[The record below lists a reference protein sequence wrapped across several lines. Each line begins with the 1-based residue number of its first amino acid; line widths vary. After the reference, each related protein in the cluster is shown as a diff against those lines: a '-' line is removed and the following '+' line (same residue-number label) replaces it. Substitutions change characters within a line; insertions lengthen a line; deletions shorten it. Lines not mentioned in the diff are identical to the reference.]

1 MFDAV
6 ADKFSDVIFLID
18 EESFGGHEQDLI
30 LNLPQSPQQAHAEL
44 PLRGGDAARAL
55 FDNPNRPPKK
65 HSSQEKPVNVFS
77 KLDYYLNTALPVSL
91 PPLRVYMPTY
101 PLLCLAAQYSMSA
114 YLSPQ
119 SSMEKKDY
127 VSADGRLGTK
137 AMVIKSVP
145 CDDKKTVVFAI
156 RGTSM
161 LSVRD
166 WGVNLATDPASPVG
180 FLDDAGNLCHAG
192 FLRVAKAMVRPIA
205 ARLRALVQENP
216 SRTGC
221 SLLITGH
228 SAGGAVASLL
238 YAHMLSRTVHS
249 ELSSLTDCF
258 KRVHCVTFGAPPVS
272 LLPLQKPDNADSR
285 LRKCLFHSIINEGD
299 PVVRA
304 DRAYVR
310 SLVDLLSAP
319 APSAARLPTTQ
330 SLNNKTSLAV
340 LGASMSRLDLSLKP
354 QKTGGGT
361 SCPKP
366 NTKAKRT
373 APPVQ
378 KLWWDVP
385 PATLSNAGRL
395 VVLRVPKAKKETEAV
410 TACIVTDAQLRQ
422 VMFGDPMMHQ
432 MEVYKRRVE
441 ALAVRAV
448 TGKLCT

>member
-6 ADKFSDVIFLID
+6 ADKFSDVISLID
-18 EESFGGHEQDLI
+18 EESFGGHEQDLV
-30 LNLPQSPQQAHAEL
+30 LSLPQSPQQVHAEL
-44 PLRGGDAARAL
+44 PLRGGDADRTL
-55 FDNPNRPPKK
+55 FTNSHRPPKK
-65 HSSQEKPVNVFS
+65 QSSQEKQVNVFS
-77 KLDYYLNTALPVSL
+77 KLDYYLNSTLPVSL

-119 SSMEKKDY
+119 SSIEKKDY

-166 WGVNLATDPASPVG
+166 WGVNLATDPVSPAG
-180 FLDDAGNLCHAG
+180 FLDDPGNLCHAG

-249 ELSSLTDCF
+249 ELSNLTDCF

-285 LRKCLFHSIINEGD
+285 LRKCLFHSIMNEGD
-299 PVVRA
+299 PVVR
-304 DRAYVR
+304 
-310 SLVDLLSAP
+310 S
-319 APSAARLPTTQ
+319 
-330 SLNNKTSLAV
+330 
-340 LGASMSRLDLSLKP
+340 
-354 QKTGGGT
+354 
-361 SCPKP
+361 
-366 NTKAKRT
+366 
-373 APPVQ
+373 
-378 KLWWDVP
+378 
-385 PATLSNAGRL
+385 TLR
-395 VVLRVPKAKKETEAV
+395 
-410 TACIVTDAQLRQ
+410 
-422 VMFGDPMMHQ
+422 
-432 MEVYKRRVE
+432 
-441 ALAVRAV
+441 
-448 TGKLCT
+448 